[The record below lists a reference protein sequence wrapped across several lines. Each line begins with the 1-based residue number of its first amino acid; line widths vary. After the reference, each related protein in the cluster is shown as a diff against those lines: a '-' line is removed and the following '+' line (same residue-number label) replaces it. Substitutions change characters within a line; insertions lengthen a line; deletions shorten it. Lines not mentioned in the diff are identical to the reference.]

1 MQRGTK
7 KMVRNSR
14 SPRDVVPENVVPGGM
29 VPGDVVPGGV
39 IPGSAALISE
49 ASLIRLPLYL
59 RSEQTI
65 EFLFMW
71 SYLSIFSAV
80 KSEKK

>member
-14 SPRDVVPENVVPGGM
+14 TPCDVVPR
-29 VPGDVVPGGV
+29 DVVPGGV
-39 IPGSAALISE
+39 VPGSAALISE

-59 RSEQTI
+59 GSEQTI
-65 EFLFMW
+65 EFLFM
-71 SYLSIFSAV
+71 
-80 KSEKK
+80 

>member
-1 MQRGTK
+1 MDAKGHK
-7 KMVRNSR
+7 
-14 SPRDVVPENVVPGGM
+14 ENGEEFKDPC
-29 VPGDVVPGGV
+29 DVVPGGV
-39 IPGSAALISE
+39 VSGSAALISE

-59 RSEQTI
+59 GSEQTT